1 MLLQLMQQKKLH
13 YGVTCEF
20 SIDYD
25 LMGKENVLNIDE
37 RLMKKHNIKL
47 HLGF

>member
-1 MLLQLMQQKKLH
+1 MLLKLMQQKKLH
-13 YGVTCEF
+13 YGVTYEF

-25 LMGKENVLNIDE
+25 LMGKESVLNIDE
-37 RLMKKHNIKL
+37 SLMKKHNIKL